1 MMKTFTKA
9 FVGLI
14 AAASFTT
21 AQAQLQITSPN
32 TPHTIDFSSFTGAG
46 FSPAPAAGELDS
58 DTWSVLGFDAGPVL
72 FGDTS
77 NTPSTDHA
85 RGTSTGG
92 ITTGGVY
99 AFDTGGNIIFG
110 VQPTGSDYTPGHTLL
125 QIQNTSG
132 AVIKDLTV
140 SYDFYYLNNA
150 DRGNTW
156 TLSYSYDTIS
166 TNFINTTV
174 GDTTPDTA
182 ATAAS
187 WVSVAKMIT
196 LTNVNIPENGFF
208 YLRWSSNDLLFFGSR
223 DEMGMDNITLVAT
236 PLLFADFSANTACLG
251 DTTMFTDLSES
262 NNGSIVSWVW
272 NFGDTNTA
280 YVQNPSHVYDTA
292 GTYTV
297 QLVVT
302 NSSNDVDTTT
312 MQVSV
317 GGFPV
322 AGFSSD
328 VTMGCNPLCVS
339 FTDTSMNNAPGTI
352 NSWMWDF
359 GDGNTSTQQNPVNCY
374 ANAGTYDVSL
384 IVATDLGCSDT
395 VNMPGY
401 ITVNQ
406 SPDASFTYTV
416 TGSTFAGTSTA
427 PGNSTSF
434 VWDMGEGT
442 IYAGPSSTVT
452 HNYTADGTY
461 NVCLM
466 VVNGNGCSDTTCQTV
481 NIITTGTAETTLGEA
496 ISIYPNPSS
505 NGILT
510 VDFGKYSSNDVK
522 ITVYNIIGKTVYER
536 HITTNNTGK
545 QIVSLQDLPSGNYF
559 INILSGKETFTRRI
573 TINR

>member
-1 MMKTFTKA
+1 MRTFTKV
-9 FVGLI
+9 FLGII
-14 AAASFTT
+14 AAASFTSV
-21 AQAQLQITSPN
+21 QAQLQITAPN
-32 TPHTIDFSSFTGAG
+32 TPHTIDFNNFAGAG
-46 FSPAPAAGELDS
+46 FSPTPAAGELDS
-58 DTWSVLGFDAGPVL
+58 DTWSVLGFDAGPLL
-72 FGDTS
+72 FGGTG
-77 NTPSTDHA
+77 NTPSTDFA
-85 RGTSTGG
+85 RGVSTGG

-99 AFDTGGNIIFG
+99 AFDTGGNIIYG
-110 VQPTGSDYTPGHTLL
+110 IQPTGSDYTPGHTLL

-140 SYDFYYLNNA
+140 SYDFYYQNNA

-156 TLSYSYDTIS
+156 VLSYSTDTVS
-166 TNFINTTV
+166 ANFINTAA
-174 GDTTPDTA
+174 GDTTPA
-182 ATAAS
+182 ALNAS
-187 WVSVAKMIT
+187 AVWTSVARTVT
-196 LTNVNIPENGFF
+196 LTNVNIPQNGLF
-208 YLRWSSNDLLFFGSR
+208 YLRWSSNDLLGSGSR
-223 DEMGMDNITLVAT
+223 DEIGMDNIVLTAT
-236 PLLFADFSANTACLG
+236 PLIFADFTANTACLG
-251 DTTMFTDLSES
+251 DTTMFTDQSVS
-262 NNGSIVSWVW
+262 NNGNITSWVW

-280 YVQNPSHVYDTA
+280 YVQNPWHIYDAA
-292 GTYTV
+292 GTYNV

-302 NSSNDVDTTT
+302 NSGNDADTTMMT
-312 MQVSV
+312 VVV
-317 GGFPV
+317 GGNPL

-328 VTMGCNPLCVS
+328 VTTGCNPLCVS
-339 FTDTSMNNAPGTI
+339 FTDTSDNNAPGTI
-352 NSWMWDF
+352 NTWMWDF

-374 ANAGTYDVSL
+374 ANAGTYDVNL

-416 TGSTFAGTSTA
+416 TGSAFAGTSTA

-452 HNYTADGTY
+452 HNYTVDGTY
-461 NVCLM
+461 NVCLI

-510 VDFGKYSSNDVK
+510 VDFGKYSGNDVK

-536 HITTNNTGK
+536 QITSNNIGK
-545 QIVSLQDLPSGNYF
+545 QIVSLQGLPSGNYF